1 MKTRIFTILLV
12 LINSSVFAQ
21 EAVTK
26 ADPSAMQQTLSGRPL
41 LTSFFFSVFAVLI
54 IALYVAIRTFY
65 SNKAKA

>member
-21 EAVTK
+21 EVVTK